1 MAEALRWKTAMS
13 HVEPNRILIR
23 GYPVQQVMEKLSFAG
38 AVYLL
43 WTGNVPAP
51 PVEKLVNAMMIGSM
65 DHGAS
70 PPSVLAGRTVAST
83 GAPLNAAIAAGV
95 LAFNKFHGAAVG
107 DSMAMIRTV
116 VERHRK
122 SGKSLDEVAE
132 QYLAELKARNERAPG
147 LGHRFHTEDPRTKTL
162 FALARQCSI
171 RGVYIEAMEALR
183 RALEKQVK
191 RPMPINIDGTMAACL
206 CEIGFPVELGNPL
219 FIISR
224 VVGVTIQAWEEQQR
238 EKPMRHVHPSDFEYD
253 GPPERNLP

>member
-1 MAEALRWKTAMS
+1 MAQELRWKTAMS
-13 HVEPNRILIR
+13 HVEPNKILIR

-43 WTGNVPAP
+43 WTGNVPTP

-116 VERHRK
+116 VERHQKSRK
-122 SGKSLDEVAE
+122 PLDEIAE
-132 QYLAELKARNERAPG
+132 EYLAELKARGERAPG

-206 CEIGFPVELGNPL
+206 CEVEFPVELGNPL

-238 EKPMRHVHPSDFEYD
+238 EKPMRPVHPSDFEYD